1 MVGFLKEK
9 NNVEITLTNE
19 MANMVK
25 VNSGPNENKALK
37 MAARTMALTDKS
49 FGTAIK
55 TAAEIS
61 KNAHKSPE
69 R

>member
-1 MVGFLKEK
+1 MRYPKEINHK
-9 NNVEITLTNE
+9 LTNE
-19 MANMVK
+19 MANMVR

-37 MAARTMALTDKS
+37 IAARTMALTDKS

>member
-1 MVGFLKEK
+1 
-9 NNVEITLTNE
+9 
-19 MANMVK
+19 MANMVR

>member
-1 MVGFLKEK
+1 
-9 NNVEITLTNE
+9 

-37 MAARTMALTDKS
+37 IAARTMALTDKS

-61 KNAHKSPE
+61 KNAHNSPE
-69 R
+69 RWAPVSEN